1 MRKTNWKLFEC
12 QWFRR
17 DGCLAGFFFS
27 SPQLDLTADVNALDL
42 AEWEGRIDE
51 QIDGLQPEVVRIR
64 RHLHAHPEPSG
75 EELLT
80 TQFVRSRLDE
90 SGIETRTYQN
100 DDGLTVG
107 LSADLSIG
115 KPANDAPLIAIR
127 CDMDALRM
135 PDAKEVEYKST
146 NDGVTHACGHDA
158 HTAIVLGLG
167 LMSSR
172 LRNGTPAVPSV
183 ARGGNDSL
191 GGGIDG
197 LPGQRLRL
205 IFQPAEETSQGA
217 RWLVAQGAME
227 GVDGI
232 LGLHVDPERPV
243 GEVGIRYGFLT
254 AFCDEIDI
262 AVKGHGGHSARPHH
276 TTDPI
281 AATAQLITSLYQ
293 QLPRSVDSRD
303 ASVFSVGQVT
313 AGYAPNVIPEI
324 SALRGSLRSTTPESR
339 TTLKHRIEEIAAGIA
354 KSTRSEIDVCFG
366 APLNAVDNH
375 PAFAAALERAAQ
387 DVLGDDHVK
396 LIDRPSLGGEDFS
409 EYLGKA
415 PGALMRLGCAV
426 PGIRQPFLHA
436 PDFDLDERCLAIGM
450 KILFRAATTLSD
462 ELRAN
467 DGGIA

>member
-1 MRKTNWKLFEC
+1 MGH
-12 QWFRR
+12 WFRR
-17 DGCLAGFFFS
+17 GGCLAGFFFIC
-27 SPQLDLTADVNALDL
+27 PKLVLTADVNALDL

-51 QIDGLQPEVVRIR
+51 RIDGLQPEVVRIR

-90 SGIETRTYQN
+90 AGIETRTYQN
-100 DDGLTVG
+100 DEGLTVG

-115 KPANDAPLIAIR
+115 NPADDAPLIAIR
-127 CDMDALRM
+127 CDIDALRM

-146 NDGVTHACGHDA
+146 NDGITHACGHDA

-167 LMSSR
+167 LMSSGLNNR
-172 LRNGTPAVPSV
+172 TPLGPPLL
-183 ARGGNDSL
+183 RGGIL
-191 GGGIDG
+191 
-197 LPGQRLRL
+197 GQRLRL

-227 GVDGI
+227 NVDGI

-281 AATAQLITSLYQ
+281 AAMAQLVTSLYQ

-324 SALRGSLRSTTPESR
+324 ANLRGSLRSTTPDSR
-339 TTLKHRIEEIAAGIA
+339 LTLKQRIEEIAAGVA
-354 KSTRSEIDVCFG
+354 QSTRSEIEVRFG

-375 PAFAAALERAAQ
+375 PTFASALERASQ

-409 EYLGKA
+409 EYLGQA
-415 PGALMRLGCAV
+415 PGALLRLGCAV

-436 PDFDLDERCLAIGM
+436 PNFDLDERCLAIGM
-450 KILFRAATTLSD
+450 KILFRAATQLSD

-467 DGGIA
+467 DGGDA